1 MTKFTEEQ
9 LALFEEKIEFTEDG
23 FDIVG
28 DLPGSVGR
36 DVLGSVGRDVLFNV
50 GRDVEGSV
58 RGNVLGNVRRNVWG
72 SVLGRIGY
80 GWVREETE
88 L

>member
-9 LALFEEKIEFTEDG
+9 LALLEEKIEFTEDG

-36 DVLGSVGRDVLFNV
+36 DVVFNV

-80 GWVREETE
+80 GWVREETDND
-88 L
+88 

>member
-9 LALFEEKIEFTEDG
+9 LALLEEKIEFTEDG

>member
-9 LALFEEKIEFTEDG
+9 LALLEEKIEFTEDG

-36 DVLGSVGRDVLFNV
+36 DVLGSVGRDVVFNV